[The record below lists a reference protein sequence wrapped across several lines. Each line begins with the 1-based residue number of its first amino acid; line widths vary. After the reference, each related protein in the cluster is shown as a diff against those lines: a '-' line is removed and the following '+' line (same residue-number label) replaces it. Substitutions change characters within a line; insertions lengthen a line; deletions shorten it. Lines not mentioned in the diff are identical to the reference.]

1 MANSIQR
8 KSICN
13 EINVN
18 GEGMAWAEFWSGQ
31 FFAFLNGQTFYF
43 VVSFWKE
50 RIASSQRLDL
60 KRHFSLCSLFDL
72 RRNPLMPASSLD
84 ENSIFWQQQ
93 RYICYQI
100 PLRMNLL
107 LAQAFHVYARFD
119 WPRLTK
125 NIRIL
130 FVRFMYRKQ
139 NIIHKDKI
147 LPV

>member
-1 MANSIQR
+1 MVWEFETSQIANCVVLALKTR
-8 KSICN
+8 LFLAKSDKKNPKCMWMWIASC
-13 EINVN
+13 
-18 GEGMAWAEFWSGQ
+18 
-31 FFAFLNGQTFYF
+31 FLNNQTFYF

-119 WPRLTK
+119 WPR
-125 NIRIL
+125 I
-130 FVRFMYRKQ
+130 
-139 NIIHKDKI
+139 DKKY
-147 LPV
+147 LHPFC